1 MVKLVSSR
9 SLRGVLP
16 AAFAV
21 SCLIALALQ
30 QRRMA
35 DAQTEIRGLRQ
46 QLEQIGRLI
55 AENKALSNELSQLR
69 YKQSLSAEQFS
80 ELMRLRGEIGT
91 LRLEAANVKAA
102 EEASRESVN
111 QAEWATWV
119 SAVRSNGV
127 RPTDAPYL
135 IQALTNE
142 SPAIRLE
149 ATKTLRLIG
158 LELRN
163 NTNMTAESEVEW
175 QRASEEAVPNL
186 LSILADPDVL
196 LRANAA
202 ITLGFLGEQSG
213 LVVPALVNAL
223 GDAEPRVSQSA
234 AKALGRFEN
243 QARSAVPELLRVSAN
258 DEGLRK
264 AALSALRQIAPE
276 YFETPNK

>member
-1 MVKLVSSR
+1 
-9 SLRGVLP
+9 
-16 AAFAV
+16 
-21 SCLIALALQ
+21 
-30 QRRMA
+30 MA

-46 QLEQIGRLI
+46 QLEQIGGLI

-91 LRLEAANVKAA
+91 LRLEAANVKAVK
-102 EEASRESVN
+102 ESSRESVN

-119 SAVRSNGV
+119 SAVRSKGV
-127 RPTDAPYL
+127 RPTDVPYL
-135 IQALTNE
+135 IQAMTNGT
-142 SPAIRLE
+142 PAIRLE

-175 QRASEEAVPNL
+175 RRASEEAVPNL

-223 GDAEPRVSQSA
+223 GDAEPRVTQSA

-243 QARSAVPELLRVSAN
+243 QARSAVPELLRVSAGN
-258 DEGLRK
+258 DDGLRK